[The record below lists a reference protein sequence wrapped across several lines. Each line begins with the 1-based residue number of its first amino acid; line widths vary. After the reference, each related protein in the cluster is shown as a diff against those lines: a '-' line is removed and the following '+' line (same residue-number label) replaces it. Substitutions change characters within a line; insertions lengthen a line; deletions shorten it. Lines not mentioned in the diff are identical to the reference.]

1 MDMVLNLTGS
11 NDTLSHQVKLGN
23 LELYVKQESV
33 VSTLYYLIGLPILL
47 VIVIFGKC
55 PV

>member
-1 MDMVLNLTGS
+1 MAPNSTES

-23 LELYVKQESV
+23 LELYVEQETV
-33 VSTLYYLIGLPILL
+33 PTTWYFLIVLPVLL